1 MLSMRGGSKES
12 ARRGGGTRGSAIR
25 EGDVVH
31 EVVGALGDGDDELVV
46 HGRMQAHLTAKP

>member
-1 MLSMRGGSKES
+1 MRGGSKES